1 MKRYLKNIIIIVLI
15 GLTCTGM
22 YFTMDYI
29 KDNQKTSNDKTMEGM
44 TPPDMTNNEMQKPSG
59 DSSEN
64 NSMTP
69 PEKPSGESDSSSLP
83 EKPSGSSD
91 NIGEP
96 PSKPDET
103 TSENDSNTSTPP
115 SKPDG
120 NSDFMPN
127 FQNSSNTLETKY
139 IIIFGVESLV
149 LAVLISYLI
158 MSNLNKKTIKE
169 TFVTS
174 DKIIIYV
181 LLTIVLTG
189 AFTFTDKLVTENYFL
204 NTNETNKEKP
214 NDNQGSS
221 TNTNTTYKGATEIT
235 SDTTIKDKDYTSTES
250 DENALLIS
258 GDVKATLTD
267 IEVTKTGDSDGG
279 DATSFYGTNSAILA
293 KGGSTLTI
301 KNAKITT
308 NATGANGVFS
318 YGGSATTNNT
328 NSDGTTV
335 NISDSTITTTKDNSG
350 GIMTTGGG
358 TTNATNLT
366 ITTSGTSSAAVRTDR
381 GGGTVTVNK
390 GTYTT
395 DGKGSPTVYSTAD
408 VTVKNATLTSTKSEG
423 IVIEGK
429 NSVTLENVKLTS
441 TNNTLNGKSTT
452 YKNIFLYQSM
462 SGDASDGTSSFTSKN
477 SEIITNKGDTFYVTN
492 TSSIINLTNNKI
504 TNKDTTGAF
513 LRIQKDSWGSTG
525 ANGGYVT
532 LNMTNQTV
540 SGGIIVDELSTLK
553 MNITEKSS
561 FTGSINTDNTAKS
574 ITLKLDKTSTL
585 KLTADTYV
593 TSLDNA
599 DETNS
604 NIDFNGYKLYVN
616 NKSIN

>member
-15 GLTCTGM
+15 GLTCTGI

-29 KDNQKTSNDKTMEGM
+29 KDIKETSNDKTMEGM
-44 TPPDMTNNEMQKPSG
+44 TPPDMTNNDMQKPSG
-59 DSSEN
+59 DSS
-64 NSMTP
+64 
-69 PEKPSGESDSSSLP
+69 SLP
-83 EKPSGSSD
+83 EKPNGSTD

-96 PSKPDET
+96 PSKPDE
-103 TSENDSNTSTPP
+103 N
-115 SKPDG
+115 
-120 NSDFMPN
+120 NSSMPN
-127 FQNSSNTLETKY
+127 FQNSSNTLKTKY

-174 DKIIIYV
+174 DKIIIYA

-214 NDNQGSS
+214 NDNQGS
-221 TNTNTTYKGATEIT
+221 TINTNTTYKAATEIT

-250 DENALLIS
+250 DENALLINGKVS
-258 GDVKATLTD
+258 VTASD

-301 KNAKITT
+301 KNATITT

-318 YGGSATTNNT
+318 YGGSSTTNNT

-335 NISDSTITTTKDNSG
+335 NISNSTITTTKDNSG

-358 TTNATNLT
+358 TTSATNLT
-366 ITTSGTSSAAVRTDR
+366 IKTSGTSSAAIRTDR
-381 GGGTVTVNK
+381 GGGTVIVNK

-395 DGKGSPTVYSTAD
+395 NGKGSPTVYSTAD

-452 YKNIFLYQSM
+452 YKGIFLYQSM
-462 SGDASDGTSSFTSKN
+462 SGDAQDGTSSFTSKN
-477 SEIITNKGDTFYVTN
+477 SKIITNKGDTFYVTN

-525 ANGGYVT
+525 VNGGYVT
-532 LNMTNQTV
+532 LNMTNQTA
-540 SGGIIVDELSTLK
+540 SGDIIVDELSTLK
-553 MNITEKSS
+553 MNLSEKSS

-585 KLTADTYV
+585 KLTANTYV
-593 TSLDNA
+593 TSIENA

>member
-15 GLTCTGM
+15 GLTCTGI

-29 KDNQKTSNDKTMEGM
+29 KDIKETSNDKTMEGM

-59 DSSEN
+59 DSS
-64 NSMTP
+64 
-69 PEKPSGESDSSSLP
+69 SLP
-83 EKPSGSSD
+83 EKPSESTD

-96 PSKPDET
+96 PSKPDE
-103 TSENDSNTSTPP
+103 N
-115 SKPDG
+115 
-120 NSDFMPN
+120 NSSMPN

-174 DKIIIYV
+174 DKIIIYA

-214 NDNQGSS
+214 NDNQGS
-221 TNTNTTYKGATEIT
+221 TINTNTTYKGATEIT

-250 DENALLIS
+250 DENALLINGKVS
-258 GDVKATLTD
+258 VTASD
-267 IEVTKTGDSDGG
+267 IEVTKTGNSDGG

-301 KNAKITT
+301 KNATITT

-318 YGGSATTNNT
+318 YGGSSTTNNT

-366 ITTSGTSSAAVRTDR
+366 ITTSGTSSAAIRTDR

-395 DGKGSPTVYSTAD
+395 NGKGSPTVYSTAD

-452 YKNIFLYQSM
+452 YKSIFLYQSM
-462 SGDASDGTSSFTSKN
+462 SGDAQDGTSSFTSKN

-492 TSSIINLTNNKI
+492 TSSIINLTNNTI

-525 ANGGYVT
+525 VNGGYVR

-540 SGGIIVDELSTLK
+540 IGDIIVDELSTLK
-553 MNITEKSS
+553 MNLSKKSS

-585 KLTADTYV
+585 KLTANTYV
-593 TSLDNA
+593 TSIENA
-599 DETNS
+599 DETSS